1 MERSV
6 SSFVNNISEGI
17 DKIKCNTDTVKKKKN
32 VKLEELNINFAT
44 VS

>member
-17 DKIKCNTDTVKKKKN
+17 DKIKCNTDTVKKN

>member
-17 DKIKCNTDTVKKKKN
+17 DKIKCNTDTVKKKN